1 MFEGIYAR
9 IIAGV
14 AAAAAVIGLGLY
26 IHSLQTK
33 LDNRNNTIAVLN
45 FQIETMT
52 KAQKKQTETT
62 EKTVTKVITLPPEV
76 KTVIQTVHDTPAAK
90 NCTPPQYPEN
100 VLESF

>member
-1 MFEGIYAR
+1 MLEGIYAK
-9 IIAGV
+9 IIA
-14 AAAAAVIGLGLY
+14 AVLAVLAVGGTALY

-33 LDNRNNTIAVLN
+33 LHNRDQTISILN
-45 FQIETMT
+45 YQITTMT
-52 KAQKKQTETT
+52 TAQKNQTEGTT
-62 EKTVTKVITLPPEV
+62 KTVEKVVTLPPEV